1 MVKLSLEEEIGSLNR
16 RTPMNIWNSTVHL
29 YTEKQSEIVEVWV
42 MKKKMAEEKIKDISK
57 GQILES
63 LQTVLKSLNFVKW
76 PIFSELFIETESQ

>member
-1 MVKLSLEEEIGSLNR
+1 
-16 RTPMNIWNSTVHL
+16 
-29 YTEKQSEIVEVWV
+29 